1 MTLFSYPLS
10 LQVQIIKDP
19 TNTLYK
25 AIVDEGTNGIYFYP
39 SSSSKT
45 PMAFDKKRHVIVYGD
60 VPQASRNVGNIK
72 STDVKAHEQENSPS
86 KSSSSNSDNFSDD
99 DSFKVGDDIQNL
111 KARKVK
117 VSQAKKRSAPTRVNK
132 SKKMT
137 DVSMKGNQCSDSDK
151 SDGEVDDDDESSVSP
166 SPQLS
171 HNKGGKNNRENTRG
185 SGAVRFCN
193 IPDNAASSYE
203 ADWRTTGAIDY

>member
-1 MTLFSYPLS
+1 MTSFSYPLS
-10 LQVQIIKDP
+10 FQVQIIKDP
-19 TNTLYK
+19 KNKLYK

-60 VPQASRNVGNIK
+60 TPQASCTVGNIK
-72 STDVKAHEQENSPS
+72 SADVKAHEQENSPAN
-86 KSSSSNSDNFSDD
+86 SSSSNSDNFSDD

-117 VSQAKKRSAPTRVNK
+117 VAQAKKQSASTRVNI
-132 SKKMT
+132 SRKMT
-137 DVSMKGNQCSDSDK
+137 DVSMKGNQFSDSNNGG
-151 SDGEVDDDDESSVSP
+151 GEVDDDDEGSASP

-171 HNKGGKNNRENTRG
+171 QNKGGKNNRENTRG
-185 SGAVRFCN
+185 AGTVRFCN
-193 IPDNAASSYE
+193 IPDHAASSNE
-203 ADWRTTGAIDY
+203 ADWRTMGAIDY